1 MKGLCSACSRATG
14 YQSFILYIRSTVHNY
29 ATAYSEDKNCG
40 VAAAN
45 TASPH
50 VAVPLQLVNLAKGT
64 CLVCSLSY
72 GKEYTCY

>member
-1 MKGLCSACSRATG
+1 MLSVFTCDRIPVVYT
-14 YQSFILYIRSTVHNY
+14 LH
-29 ATAYSEDKNCG
+29 ATAYSEDKNCR

-72 GKEYTCY
+72 GKGYTCY